1 MNELSSQIE
10 NAVLILSK
18 KIIEDNFRGY
28 DPYDGL
34 SSPIFSLPILKSN
47 KLLRFGFQQIFRRIH
62 KTFIR
67 N

>member
-34 SSPIFSLPILKSN
+34 SSPIFSLPILK
-47 KLLRFGFQQIFRRIH
+47 
-62 KTFIR
+62 
-67 N
+67 